1 MHTKN
6 VVIMPTF
13 KDITGKKFG
22 NLVVESLSDKI
33 TCVSNGKGGKRRRY
47 QWVCR
52 CDCGNTIIACTD
64 HLRSGHTKHCRYC
77 PEFAHQFRKIPG
89 GNLELYRRD
98 STIKQMINRL
108 RHRAKK
114 RKMEWNLDVEF
125 LTRLFE
131 KQKGICALSG
141 LELVMAGSVS
151 RHRKGETTASIDR
164 IDSSKGYT
172 KGNIQWLHKR
182 VNNMKN
188 DLLDSEFIELCRK
201 IAQTNKRKRT
211 S

>member
-1 MHTKN
+1 MKKYD
-6 VVIMPTF
+6 IMFKF
-13 KDITGKKFG
+13 KDITGTKFN
-22 NLVVESLSDKI
+22 NLTVESLSEKVTYI
-33 TCVSNGKGGKRRRY
+33 SNGRGGKRRRY
-47 QWVCR
+47 HWVCK
-52 CDCGNTIIACTD
+52 CDCGNTIVACTD

-98 STIKQMINRL
+98 STIKQLMNRL

-114 RKMEWNLDVEF
+114 RKMKWNLDLKF
-125 LTRLFE
+125 LTCLFE
-131 KQKGICALSG
+131 KQKGKCVLSG
-141 LELVMAGSVS
+141 LELIMAGSVS

-172 KGNIQWLHKR
+172 KNNVQWVHKR
-182 VNNMKN
+182 INNMKN
-188 DLLDSEFIELCRK
+188 DLPDSEFIRLCR
-201 IAQTNKRKRT
+201 QVVNKQKRT